1 MRIRNFAST
10 LNFAKATLNE
20 DRVDDNVNFEKNF
33 NSIMKQAAIYI
44 KKLVKRKELDAEHMS
59 EDELNSLI
67 LNDYNRL
74 LDETYQNTDIPLISM
89 KYVAIKYL
97 RQHRNEIPAL
107 QEEIKQ
113 RGLVYSENEAY
124 TDDFHEN
131 LLVAVLALQ
140 NDYDEYCENMNRTNP
155 EYLSEIQ
162 KLVEENGKI
171 GAFKK
176 YCDKYSKMKGVP
188 FNSRRQIITYGY
200 LSIFG
205 LEGIDETT
213 VPEGSSVLKYKTNN
227 FIKDYVTGYME
238 RLEAVY
244 RENLEKSILSSFGQ
258 LEQFGEIYL
267 GIKKHNDKMKRIG
280 LPGLGYSRPEKETLP
295 SGMVLPKVEDLM
307 NGKNLANQDIDVLLR
322 MNSFYNNRL
331 AKVINDYSM
340 AIFTIENLGLA
351 KQMVQG
357 KTPNKSDFSDET
369 LEQLMLKYKTLILPI
384 KSFYAIT
391 QRQIEENPE
400 RFDDNLQDVE
410 SENRDLAGKKQV
422 VLDLD
427 EFIES
432 VKNSWGT
439 EYEGHF
445 NKTLPDVKNNLRQ
458 DILLTNVLYNPVFL
472 SYRFKNMA
480 LKSEYAYLHYLSQT
494 PNVKSLNFG
503 VVLKRDDDWK
513 RRTVLLASD
522 GGVNLSN
529 RLHTIK
535 REFIDFLVAY
545 TGKPLAR
552 IYEGFNDF
560 NVGSEYISSKIL
572 LPSAKQHAKYL
583 KDLQRG
589 RLPASDTTSRITR
602 FNQNFIEHVNYCS
615 DNTSFMKRHSIEVEK
630 TDKKG
635 KTMVQYV
642 QPIRYIDLTNGI
654 VYVRQEDGKLVD
666 RHGVVYGENKPNLES
681 IRTEIENKFQ
691 KRKEEKAQEDFRG
704 RDE

>member
-44 KKLVKRKELDAEHMS
+44 KKLAKRKELDVESMS
-59 EDELNSLI
+59 EAELNSLI
-67 LNDYNRL
+67 LDDYNRL

-89 KYVAIKYL
+89 KYVAMKYL
-97 RQHRNEIPAL
+97 SQHRNEIPGL
-107 QEEIKQ
+107 LDEISQ
-113 RGLVYSENEAY
+113 RGLIYSENESY
-124 TDDFHEN
+124 TDDFYEN
-131 LLVAVLALQ
+131 LLLAVLALQ

-155 EYLSEIQ
+155 EFLAEIQ
-162 KLVEENGKI
+162 RLIEDNGKI

-176 YCDKYSKMKGVP
+176 YCEKYSKMKGLP

-213 VPEGSSVLKYKTNN
+213 VPEGSSVLKYKANN
-227 FIKDYVTGYME
+227 FVKDYVTGYLE
-238 RLEAVY
+238 RLEAIY
-244 RENLEKSILSSFGQ
+244 RENLENSILSSFEQ

-267 GIKKHNDKMKRIG
+267 GVKKHNDKMKRIG
-280 LPGLGYSRPEKETLP
+280 LPGLGYARPEKESLP
-295 SGMVLPKVEDLM
+295 SGTALPKVEDLM
-307 NGKNLANQDIDVLLR
+307 SGRNLANQDIDVLLR

-340 AIFTIENLGLA
+340 AIFTIENFGLA
-351 KQMVQG
+351 TQILQG

-384 KSFYAIT
+384 KSFYTIT
-391 QRQIEENPE
+391 QRQIEENPDQ
-400 RFDDNLQDVE
+400 FDENVQELE
-410 SENRDLAGKKQV
+410 SADEGLGGKKQV

-427 EFIES
+427 EFVES
-432 VKNSWGT
+432 VKKSWGP
-439 EYEGHF
+439 EYERYF
-445 NKTLPDVKNNLRQ
+445 NSTLPEVKNNLRQ
-458 DILLTNVLYNPVFL
+458 DILLTNILYNPVFL

-513 RRTVLLASD
+513 KRTVLLASD

-545 TGKPLAR
+545 TGMPLAR

-560 NVGSEYISSKIL
+560 NVGSEYISSKVL

-583 KDLQRG
+583 RDLQKG
-589 RLPASDTTSRITR
+589 KLPKTDTVSRVTR
-602 FNQNFIEHVNYCS
+602 FNQNFIEHVNYCA
-615 DNTSFMKRHSIEVEK
+615 DNTRFMPRHSIEVEK
-630 TDKKG
+630 VDKKG
-635 KTMVQYV
+635 NPIMQYV
-642 QPIRYIDLTNGI
+642 QPIRYIDLTNGTI
-654 VYVRQEDGKLVD
+654 YVRQEDGKLVD
-666 RHGVVYGENKPNLES
+666 RHGFVYGENNIDLNGS
-681 IRTEIENKFQ
+681 RLEIENKFH
-691 KRKEEKAQEDFRG
+691 KKTEEKTLEDSRG
-704 RDE
+704 